1 MNVYYNDRLVK
12 SGLNDI
18 HEIHMFIAD
27 YLDKKNIKSDDY
39 WRWVGLDNDMTM
51 VDFGSWRDFFYIDCP
66 SETLLQNDKKRDL

>member
-12 SGLNDI
+12 SGLNDM

-27 YLDKKNIKSDDY
+27 YLDKKNIKSDGY

-51 VDFGSWRDFFYIDCP
+51 VDFGS
-66 SETLLQNDKKRDL
+66 